1 MTAPRAA
8 LPRAGLGPYAESFI
22 RLNETVLS
30 ALGAHLKVFASSN
43 GAVVRVVPGARVGAV
58 PSRSA
63 QTGHVAGGFIV
74 KPHFDWA
81 GMGRVLVETRWAT
94 SPELL
99 DLPLVPGSGRE
110 VPPWVLAGPVLAR
123 IEALVRSLKRGHR
136 AEGTVLSH
144 PRGRIVWPSHVGQS
158 MGTAAGAAAR
168 GHTPRDRGLRL
179 TSGGTG
185 ARRWAG
191 TGRPTLGS

>member
-110 VPPWVLAGPVLAR
+110 VPPGSWPVRCWPGSRPWYARSNGATGRKGPSLATRGGGSSGRATSGSPWVRRPGLLHEAIHHG
-123 IEALVRSLKRGHR
+123 IEAF
-136 AEGTVLSH
+136 A
-144 PRGRIVWPSHVGQS
+144 
-158 MGTAAGAAAR
+158 
-168 GHTPRDRGLRL
+168 
-179 TSGGTG
+179 
-185 ARRWAG
+185 
-191 TGRPTLGS
+191 